1 MAETAKIH
9 DRAGAAAAALGLLAA
24 FGAGGSLAQGTPPNA
39 CPVDGCEVRIV
50 DVKKS
55 GNELALTLQANFTP
69 DMSKNHVH
77 VWWGDNFTVKQVSN
91 NAETAYGVKLD
102 AAGLPYQARVLVGPV
117 AETIVEHAKRTRCEL
132 IYIGTRGMNALGKA
146 LLGSTAAKVL
156 HISDVPVLLVK

>member
-69 DMSKNHVH
+69 DMSKNHIH

-91 NAETAYGVKLD
+91 NAETAYGVKQGD
-102 AAGLPYQARVLVGPV
+102 WHPTDEYPSYVTQGPV
-117 AETIVEHAKRTRCEL
+117 SLGVRGESKTICVSAGDRNHDIIDVTKYQCVD
-132 IYIGTRGMNALGKA
+132 ISG
-146 LLGSTAAKVL
+146 LL
-156 HISDVPVLLVK
+156 